1 VIGVRIRGTGSALP
15 DRVVTTD
22 QVIAE
27 AMPDRDAAAVR
38 TALGIDTRRW
48 LRPGETSADLA
59 TRAIQAALDDA
70 GLPASALRRLIYV
83 DSSGGDQV
91 CPPTSNDVLL
101 RLGVHNTCGCF
112 DLNNA
117 CVGFVSGLDLAAR
130 LVGTGEG
137 PVAVV
142 ASETFRRYLHAD
154 LEPRTYVVFGEA
166 AAAAILEP
174 ASDGA
179 ALLGADFGNDGRD
192 RDAVTLPFS
201 AHTRQREAVRFGLSA
216 RELTGR
222 AVDNVVRTCSA
233 VTEQAGVSIDD
244 VDWVLLHQA
253 NGSIMDAFLKAL
265 DIPESRSIRVVREL
279 GSLGAAGVAV
289 ALDRLLR
296 TRPVKEGDLVLIAS
310 VGAGAARGAVLFR
323 MGER

>member
-1 VIGVRIRGTGSALP
+1 
-15 DRVVTTD
+15 
-22 QVIAE
+22 
-27 AMPDRDAAAVR
+27 M
-38 TALGIDTRRW
+38 
-48 LRPGETSADLA
+48 
-59 TRAIQAALDDA
+59 
-70 GLPASALRRLIYV
+70 
-83 DSSGGDQV
+83 
-91 CPPTSNDVLL
+91 
-101 RLGVHNTCGCF
+101 
-112 DLNNA
+112 
-117 CVGFVSGLDLAAR
+117 
-130 LVGTGEG
+130 
-137 PVAVV
+137 
-142 ASETFRRYLHAD
+142 
-154 LEPRTYVVFGEA
+154 
-166 AAAAILEP
+166 
-174 ASDGA
+174 
-179 ALLGADFGNDGRD
+179 
-192 RDAVTLPFS
+192 
-201 AHTRQREAVRFGLSA
+201 RFGLSA